1 MDAMKGTIIAVI
13 SSLFVAIL
21 FAYIFR
27 IPIPMGGM
35 FGPFGEFSSYGLSV
49 VDVIKSVFVA
59 WVFYGRFGGFIIVPI
74 FGAIT
79 GGIVGR
85 KYSESSKKNRM
96 IVMWSFIASAI
107 PVFLLSTLDYIIGP
121 W

>member
-1 MDAMKGTIIAVI
+1 MAL
-13 SSLFVAIL
+13 SSCP
-21 FAYIFR
+21 YI
-27 IPIPMGGM
+27 
-35 FGPFGEFSSYGLSV
+35 
-49 VDVIKSVFVA
+49 
-59 WVFYGRFGGFIIVPI
+59 
-74 FGAIT
+74 GAIT
-79 GGIVGR
+79 GKIAGQ